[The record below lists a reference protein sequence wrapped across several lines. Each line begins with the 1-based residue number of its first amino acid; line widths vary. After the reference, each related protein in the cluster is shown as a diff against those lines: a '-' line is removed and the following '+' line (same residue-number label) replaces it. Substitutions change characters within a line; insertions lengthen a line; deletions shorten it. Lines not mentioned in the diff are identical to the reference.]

1 MSRENER
8 LRDKLSPIIEPAAG
22 NQRGMEVDLVAIPS
36 WFGVHVSED
45 RVPVRQEEAVE
56 VCVFGLWVGC
66 DGANDPPGPLIG
78 RPSASQRCSF
88 TEVMVIFV
96 VLTIV
101 EEQHDVFAV
110 RQAPQASSRLA
121 SFEAAEDRFTPS
133 LSFVGRTRQVWAAE
147 LSA

>member
-8 LRDKLSPIIEPAAG
+8 LHDKLSPIIEPAAG

-66 DGANDPPGPLIG
+66 DGANDPPGPPLIG

-88 TEVMVIFV
+88 TEVMAGRRRIYR
-96 VLTIV
+96 T
-101 EEQHDVFAV
+101 VFAEIRKSLSGNLCEFV
-110 RQAPQASSRLA
+110 GNSSRN
-121 SFEAAEDRFTPS
+121 
-133 LSFVGRTRQVWAAE
+133 
-147 LSA
+147 